1 MSTRQ
6 RLTLETTV
14 EPVSGGPRLLA
25 RAVEGGATPAGED
38 LAARRL
44 RELAMRLSSAD
55 LPQSDTDKDNA
66 FGETDA
72 EFEPVTLATIT
83 TLGRQQKPDAPGD
96 SLTDAGDATSTAKP
110 LIAVV
115 NAPDLSAPAATG
127 DDTQQAAPALLAI
140 APPPE
145 PFRLADDDLGP
156 LDVVAIVESEAE
168 VTFPSLVEDD
178 ASPAPPASED
188 QPLMLSDQSTT
199 DIRLV
204 DLIRRQQ
211 SILDQLNRFPPPTF
225 DTSER
230 AVTPVTSE
238 PEPEPPQRPVVDQ
251 RTPPPDVGREIP
263 PPLPPPERMA
273 LPPPAARERKDE
285 PVEQELPEQSPIIIQ
300 RARAERSARGRGGP
314 AIAAPPSAVPAFFVG
329 LAVAIAIAGV
339 LFVVI

>member
-6 RLTLETTV
+6 RLTLETTA
-14 EPVSGGPRLLA
+14 EPVSGSPRLLA
-25 RAVEGGATPAGED
+25 RAVEGGATPGED
-38 LAARRL
+38 IAARRL

-55 LPQSDTDKDNA
+55 LPQSDADKDNA

-83 TLGRQQKPDAPGD
+83 TLGRQQKPDTPGD
-96 SLTDAGDATSTAKP
+96 TLTDAGDVTSTAKP
-110 LIAVV
+110 LVAVV
-115 NAPDLSAPAATG
+115 NAPALPAPATDEDA
-127 DDTQQAAPALLAI
+127 QQAAPALLAVG
-140 APPPE
+140 PPPE

-156 LDVVAIVESEAE
+156 LDVVAIVEPEAE
-168 VTFPSLVEDD
+168 VTFPALVEGD
-178 ASPAPPASED
+178 APSAPPASED
-188 QPLMLSDQSTT
+188 QPLMLADQSTT

-230 AVTPVTSE
+230 AVTPVTAEPE
-238 PEPEPPQRPVVDQ
+238 PEPEPPQRPVVDL
-251 RTPPPDVGREIP
+251 RTPPLDVGREIP

-273 LPPPAARERKDE
+273 LPPPTVLEIKDE

-300 RARAERSARGRGGP
+300 RARAERSARGRGGS